1 MAGTVIITAANSS
14 LAIPA
19 VQHLLTKFPDY
30 TAVLTVRDTTDTD
43 INTKKLR
50 ATIAKVPNARA
61 SIHQLDLAKLS
72 AVNEFADGIAE
83 KIQNGSLPP
92 LASLICNAYYWNLVG
107 EAETTV
113 DGYEK
118 SIQVSHLAHAALIFR
133 LLGSFGSEGGRI
145 VLFASDAHFPGK
157 NGLEKYPPTLPDDLE
172 LLVKPGPDK
181 PVDNLGRGFQR
192 YANSKLAVV
201 TWMYALNRYLEKVCY
216 RLGILQSYKSVTE
229 RPAGAKVTQDHSCRH
244 QSRQSDR
251 LSRTANQDPHDA
263 GDIVQIHLSA
273 IPSSVTFHG
282 SHDAEFCR
290 GWG

>member
-19 VQHLLTKFPDY
+19 VQHLLAKFPDY
-30 TAVLTVRDTTDTD
+30 TAVLTVRDTTDND

-201 TWMYALNRYLEKVCY
+201 TWLYALNRYLEKV
-216 RLGILQSYKSVTE
+216 
-229 RPAGAKVTQDHSCRH
+229 
-244 QSRQSDR
+244 
-251 LSRTANQDPHDA
+251 
-263 GDIVQIHLSA
+263 
-273 IPSSVTFHG
+273 
-282 SHDAEFCR
+282 
-290 GWG
+290 